1 MSEPKLGTLA
11 VHAGEGVTLAV
22 PSTTTPVYQATT
34 YRFES
39 AADAAAYLDA
49 PEGRWLY
56 ARLENPT
63 VLAAERKIAAL
74 EGAETAACFASGM
87 AALTA
92 AFLSSLRAGDA
103 LLLCD
108 TLYGQ
113 TTRLARDVLERFGVE
128 IRVVPLDGLA
138 GAVAAAP
145 PNARALVFESPTNPT
160 LRVADVPAVAAA
172 CRARGIRSIFDAT
185 FASPVNLRALQLGV
199 DLVVHST
206 TKFLNGHS
214 DHLGGAVA
222 GSRALL
228 SEVLAVRRSTGGN
241 MDPAAAYDL
250 LRGMKTLEVRVL
262 RQNETA
268 LAVARALTGHPRVE
282 RVDYPFL
289 ESHPDHAMAR
299 RLLRGGGGVLSF
311 TVRGGYPAVAR
322 VHDALRLVARASSL
336 GGVES
341 LASIPVISSHRNAT
355 DAELSAQ
362 GIGRGTLRVSV
373 GLEDADDVVADLL
386 QALEQA

>member
-1 MSEPKLGTLA
+1 MGTLA
-11 VHAGEGVTLAV
+11 VHAGEGETLSVA
-22 PSTTTPVYQATT
+22 STTTPVYQATT

-63 VLAAERKIAAL
+63 VVAAERKIAAL
-74 EGAETAACFASGM
+74 EAAEAAACFASGM

-92 AFLSSLRAGDA
+92 ALLASLRAGDA

-128 IRVVPLDGLA
+128 IRVVPFDGLP

-145 PNARALVFESPTNPT
+145 PNARALVFETPTNPT
-160 LRVADVPAVAAA
+160 LRIADVPAVAAA
-172 CRARGIRSIFDAT
+172 CRARGIRSILDAT
-185 FASPVNLRALQLGV
+185 FASPVNLRALPLGV
-199 DLVVHST
+199 DLVVHSA

-228 SEVLAVRRSTGGN
+228 AGVLAVRRSTGGN
-241 MDPAAAYDL
+241 LDAAAAYDL

-262 RQNETA
+262 RQNDTA
-268 LAVARALTGHPRVE
+268 LRVARALEGHPRVE
-282 RVDYPFL
+282 RVSYPFL
-289 ESHPDHAMAR
+289 PSHPDHALAR

-341 LASIPVISSHRNAT
+341 LASIPVISSHRNAS
-355 DAELSAQ
+355 DAELAAQ

-373 GLEDADDVVADLL
+373 GLEDAADVTADLL